1 MVRKHFYGCCPF
13 FMSNFAWIRFSCVP
27 HDLSTSRQN
36 LKLNHFHYIQLING
50 SSVEIL
56 IQKRRSST
64 QLSLAYTCLSEMLQ
78 NHPEVS

>member
-1 MVRKHFYGCCPF
+1 MGVVHSSCPVLPGSGLVVF
-13 FMSNFAWIRFSCVP
+13 PTVFP
-27 HDLSTSRQN
+27 PLDKN

-56 IQKRRSST
+56 IQKRRSNT

-78 NHPEVS
+78 NHPEIS